1 MALVPAL
8 VLKSG
13 LPQVAGAGDTIST
26 AVSNVSTYAMTAAA
40 ALVKGNAVY
49 SLVAGTAGL
58 AKGDATGTSRCIGLV
73 ADATIANAAIG
84 NIAVAGPL
92 TVADWTAIIGST
104 ALTPG
109 APYFVSDAT
118 AGLLTATAPTASGHF
133 THQVG
138 YALTATTMMIEVAPT
153 VWAIP

>member
-8 VLKSG
+8 VLKAG

-26 AVSNVSTYAMTAAA
+26 AVSSVSTYAMTAAA

-49 SLVAGTAGL
+49 SSSSTAAL
-58 AKGDATGTSRCIGLV
+58 AKGDASATSRCIGLV
-73 ADATIANAAIG
+73 ADATIANAASG
-84 NIAVAGPL
+84 NIATSGPL
-92 TVADWTAIIGST
+92 TIADWTAITG
-104 ALTPG
+104 ALPLVAG

-118 AGLLTATAPTASGHF
+118 AGLLTVTAPTASGHF
-133 THQVG
+133 THQIG
-138 YALTATTMMIEVAPT
+138 YALTTTTMMIEVSPT